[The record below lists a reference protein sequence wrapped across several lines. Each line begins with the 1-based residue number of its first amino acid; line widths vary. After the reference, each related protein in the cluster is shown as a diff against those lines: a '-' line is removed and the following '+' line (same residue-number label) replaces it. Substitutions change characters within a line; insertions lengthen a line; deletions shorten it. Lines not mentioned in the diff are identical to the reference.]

1 LGRPGGIMA
10 ARHDPRAAAAASNRA
25 RLAGFAAPWHARRR
39 VDTPHAMK
47 SGKQR
52 RAELKARRTERRAK
66 DAPRP
71 AQRESGRLVPV
82 DEAAL
87 APYSSYG
94 APDFVTRGY
103 YVDRPFKCAGCGAD
117 EVWTGTQQKWWY
129 EVAKGYVYS
138 GAKLCRKCR
147 RREQARRAEARRVH
161 LEGLARQKRG
171 R

>member
-1 LGRPGGIMA
+1 MA
-10 ARHDPRAAAAASNRA
+10 ARHDPRVAAAASNRA
-25 RLAGFAAPWHARRR
+25 LLAGVPAAWHAWRRG
-39 VDTPHAMK
+39 DTPNAMK

-52 RAELKARRTERRAK
+52 RAELKARRAGRRAQ
-66 DAPRP
+66 AAARP
-71 AQRESGRLVPV
+71 AKREPGRLVPV
-82 DEAAL
+82 NEAAL

-94 APDFVTRGY
+94 APDFVMRGY
-103 YVDRPFKCAGCGAD
+103 YVDRPFTCTGCGAD

-138 GAKLCRKCR
+138 GAKLCRACR

-161 LEGLARQKRG
+161 REGLARRKRG